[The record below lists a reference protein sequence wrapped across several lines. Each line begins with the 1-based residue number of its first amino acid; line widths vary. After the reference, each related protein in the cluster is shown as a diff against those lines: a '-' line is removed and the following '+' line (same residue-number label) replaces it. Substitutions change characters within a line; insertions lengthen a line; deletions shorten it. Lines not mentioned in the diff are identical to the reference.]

1 MNNLSHQPRTYFE
14 FSPEYECMLNVFREI
29 LKILFACYS
38 SVISISISKHKY
50 SGTL

>member
-29 LKILFACYS
+29 LTIVCLLQFS
-38 SVISISISKHKY
+38 NSISISKHKY